1 MKGRGEMT
9 IRRSAAVL
17 AGRACI
23 WSMTKLFHRNASTL
37 PGRVALAVDPGVLE
51 SLGTSPTEG
60 SLVICGTNGKTTT
73 TNLLAS
79 AIQDS
84 GKEVACNWIGAN
96 MASGV
101 TSALLAKGAVEWGV
115 FENDELSTVHVVP
128 KVKPRAFLLLNLFR
142 DQLDRCGEIDHVQDV
157 IYQAL
162 SASPDTE
169 FLYTAD
175 DPLCQGIAVKLK
187 KQGSRVT
194 SIGIRDDLGL
204 VHERV
209 RGGAFCQVCGS
220 PLVYDFRHYGQLGS
234 YRCAK
239 CDFAR
244 GELDYAAANV
254 KVSPEGVAF
263 DVIGRK
269 EGPLGHLHAPWGGV
283 YMVYNLLGAFV
294 ASLRAGVSAEQF
306 QKTVNHYDPK
316 NGRLQR
322 FDVLGRKVTLNL
334 AKNPTGF
341 NQNLALLMGDDA
353 PKAVYIVINDDFND
367 GKDVSWLWDV
377 DFERLNDIAQ
387 KVVYVGG
394 HRANDMQV
402 RLKYAGV
409 EAKIVDNV
417 AGFLDDANAC
427 PRTWGAWVLTNYSA
441 LWPVKAD
448 LERLG
453 EAL

>member
-1 MKGRGEMT
+1 
-9 IRRSAAVL
+9 
-17 AGRACI
+17 
-23 WSMTKLFHRNASTL
+23 MTKLFHRNASTL
-37 PGRVALAVDPGVLE
+37 PGRVALAIDPEVLDT
-51 SLGTSPTEG
+51 LGSSPTQG
-60 SLVICGTNGKTTT
+60 SLVVCGTNGKTTT

-79 AIQDS
+79 AIQES

-115 FENDELSTVHVVP
+115 FENDELSTIHVVP

-142 DQLDRCGEIDHVQDV
+142 DQLDRCGEIDHVQEV
-157 IYQAL
+157 IHRAL

-169 FLYTAD
+169 FIYTAD
-175 DPLCQGIAVKLK
+175 DPLCRGIAAKLEG
-187 KQGSRVT
+187 QGRKLT

-209 RGGAFCQVCGS
+209 RGGAFCQACGA
-220 PLVYDFRHYGQLGS
+220 PLVYGFRHYGQLGQ
-234 YRCAK
+234 YRCSE
-239 CDFAR
+239 CGFSR
-244 GELDYAAANV
+244 GELDYAAVNV
-254 KVSPEGVAF
+254 KVSPKGVSF
-263 DVIGRK
+263 DVL
-269 EGPLGHLHAPWGGV
+269 GPQGESLGHLHAAWGGV
-283 YMVYNLLGAFV
+283 YMVYNILGAFV
-294 ASLRAGVSAEQF
+294 AAQRAGVTAAQF
-306 QKTVNHYDPK
+306 QKTIDRYDPK

-322 FDVLGRKVTLNL
+322 FDVLGRGVTLNL

-341 NQNLALLMGDDA
+341 NQNLALLMADDT

-377 DFERLNDIAQ
+377 DFERLCDISQ

-409 EAKIVDNV
+409 EAQVVQNV
-417 AGFLDDANAC
+417 AEFLDSVSSC
-427 PRTWGAWVLTNYSA
+427 PNDWGAWVLTNYSA

>member
-1 MKGRGEMT
+1 MT
-9 IRRSAAVL
+9 IRRTVSVL

-37 PGRVALAVDPGVLE
+37 PGRVALAIDPDVLGF
-51 SLGTSPTEG
+51 LGSSPTEG
-60 SLVICGTNGKTTT
+60 SLIVCGTNGKTTT
-73 TNLLAS
+73 TNLLAC
-79 AIQDS
+79 AIQES

-101 TSALLAKGAVEWGV
+101 TSALLAKGVAEWGV

-128 KVKPRAFLLLNLFR
+128 KVRPKAFLLLNLFR

-157 IYQAL
+157 ISQAL
-162 SASPDTE
+162 AGSPETE
-169 FLYTAD
+169 LVYTAD
-175 DPLCQGIAVKLK
+175 DPLCRGIARRFEQRGGKTV
-187 KQGSRVT
+187 

-209 RGGAFCQVCGS
+209 RGGAFCQACGA
-220 PLVYDFRHYGQLGS
+220 PLVYEFRHYGQLGK

-239 CDFAR
+239 CDFSR
-244 GELDYAAANV
+244 GTLDYAAVNV
-254 KVSPEGVAF
+254 EVGPEGVDF
-263 DVIGRK
+263 DVV
-269 EGPLGHLHAPWGGV
+269 GPGDKALGHLHAAWGGV

-294 ASLRAGVSAEQF
+294 ASLQAGVSVAQF
-306 QKTVNHYDPK
+306 QKTVDHYDPK

-341 NQNLALLMGDDA
+341 NQNLALLMADET

-377 DFERLNDIAQ
+377 DFERLNDIAH

-402 RLKYAGV
+402 RLKYAGI
-409 EAKIVDNV
+409 EAEV
-417 AGFLDDANAC
+417 ADDVASFLDGVRTC
-427 PRTWGAWVLTNYSA
+427 PAEWGAWVLTNYSA

-453 EAL
+453 EVL